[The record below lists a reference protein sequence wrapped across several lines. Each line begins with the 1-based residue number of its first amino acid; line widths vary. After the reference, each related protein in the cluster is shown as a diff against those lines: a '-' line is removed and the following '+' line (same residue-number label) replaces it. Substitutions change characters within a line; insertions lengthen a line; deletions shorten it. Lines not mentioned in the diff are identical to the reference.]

1 MTPNGTNAILAPTG
15 PLEHASGTPEGYGAS
30 IAVLACLKTPLAAFG
45 TGS

>member
-1 MTPNGTNAILAPTG
+1 MTPNGTKAILAATR
-15 PLEHASGTPEGYGAS
+15 PLERAGGTPEGSGAS